1 MPSFGIAIIVV
12 KFHWSQSH
20 CDPSVGLY
28 VQQHNING
36 LRPAS
41 LQQFRVNE
49 LHILLSSFKCPKLGK
64 KTELVQRCINLLQ
77 NARNQAAVVQ
87 KIREISSSRRYSAS
101 SAPSVPIYNH
111 MDGNGVMNGYNPV
124 MTLSS
129 ALMQQQYIS
138 AHNPFSSQMVQT
150 RNLNIADLPFYDKQQ
165 TLLELS
171 ELPANISGIR
181 STSRFAITFAIP
193 SNIMPQIAYRNESI
207 VLPRTELQLRFF
219 LLDHSAEQHDD
230 FPPNCN
236 AKIDDVPVTLPNII
250 PTNKP
255 YAEPKRPSRPVN
267 ITPYCQPPRDAIRPH
282 RLVIEWSADERSWA
296 VGIYVVKRLTS
307 EILLQRLLAN
317 LSTHRDAE
325 ETRRMIRNRLS
336 SDDDAI
342 QMETLRI
349 SLLCP
354 LGKTRMLIPVKAYD
368 CTHLQCFDLSNF
380 LKMNEKRPT
389 WKCAVCNN
397 GAPYKKLIIDDYF
410 ERVLKDTTSSIT
422 EVELLHDGSWRPIDE
437 EDKSV
442 SDNEEDIN
450 PSNNSKSHPENAKSN
465 VLHNS
470 NRMSAVVD
478 DDVIILDSDDDDE
491 ILQQLPPQSSMS
503 RTQGRNVIT
512 PSVVCID
519 LDDSDPVDLSP
530 HTCQTSSIPSP
541 PLSFSSNTLVAAS
554 TSSASA
560 AGTAAAVVGGS
571 TQVSATR
578 SIMRRLQRQQSRHPN
593 QSMPYFTNP
602 AISLVP
608 PPPDTVVTGTSNANY
623 FHSFEQSY
631 PYYQQDFTTRLIVE
645 ELRQF
650 MANIQQSTN
659 TPNFPGY
666 SS

>member
-1 MPSFGIAIIVV
+1 MAAANRAE
-12 KFHWSQSH
+12 
-20 CDPSVGLY
+20 LEA
-28 VQQHNING
+28 
-36 LRPAS
+36 LEAS

-77 NARNQAAVVQ
+77 NARNQAAVIQ

-101 SAPSVPIYNH
+101 NAPSVPMYNH
-111 MDGNGVMNGYNPV
+111 VDGNGVMNGYNPV

-138 AHNPFSSQMVQT
+138 THNPFSSQVVQT
-150 RNLNIADLPFYDKQQ
+150 RSLNIADLPFYDKQQ

-181 STSRFAITFAIP
+181 STSRLAFTFAVP
-193 SNIMPQIAYRNESI
+193 PNIMPHIAYRNESAT

-219 LLDHSAEQHDD
+219 LLDHSTEQHDD

-236 AKIDDVPVTLPNII
+236 VKIDDVPVTLPNII

-255 YAEPKRPSRPVN
+255 NAEPKRPSRPVN
-267 ITPYCQPPRDAIRPH
+267 ITPYCQPPRDAMRPH
-282 RLVIEWSADERSWA
+282 RLVVEWSADKRSWA
-296 VGIYVVKRLTS
+296 IGIYVVKRLTS
-307 EILLQRLLAN
+307 DILLQRLLDN
-317 LSTHRDAE
+317 LATRRDAE
-325 ETRRMIRNRLS
+325 ETKRVIRNRLS

-342 QMETLRI
+342 QMETLRM

-354 LGKTRMLIPVKAYD
+354 LGRTRMLIPVKAYD

-397 GAPYKKLIIDDYF
+397 GAPYKKLIIDGYF
-410 ERVLKDTTSSIT
+410 ERVLKDTTLNIT
-422 EVELLHDGSWRPIDE
+422 EVELFNDGGWRPVDE

-442 SDNEEDIN
+442 SDNEEEISS
-450 PSNNSKSHPENAKSN
+450 SNDSKSLSKSVKN
-465 VLHNS
+465 SALHNG
-470 NRMSAVVD
+470 NRINAVLD

-491 ILQQLPPQSSMS
+491 ILQQRAQ
-503 RTQGRNVIT
+503 RRNIT

-530 HTCQTSSIPSP
+530 HTCQSSHISST
-541 PLSFSSNTLVAAS
+541 PLSFNSSTSLVAS
-554 TSSASA
+554 TSCASVTGTTVGSSAQIS
-560 AGTAAAVVGGS
+560 S
-571 TQVSATR
+571 NR
-578 SIMRRLQRQQSRHPN
+578 PIMHYQQQQQSPHPS
-593 QSMPYFTNP
+593 QSVQYFPNP
-602 AISLVP
+602 AVSLVP
-608 PPPDTVVTGTSNANY
+608 PPDTVIAGTSNANY
-623 FHSFEQSY
+623 FHSFEQPYS
-631 PYYQQDFTTRLIVE
+631 YYQQDFNTRLIAE

-659 TPNFPGY
+659 APSFPRY

>member
-1 MPSFGIAIIVV
+1 MAAANRAE
-12 KFHWSQSH
+12 
-20 CDPSVGLY
+20 LEA
-28 VQQHNING
+28 
-36 LRPAS
+36 LEAS

-77 NARNQAAVVQ
+77 NARNQAAVIQ

-101 SAPSVPIYNH
+101 SAPSVLMYNH
-111 MDGNGVMNGYNPV
+111 VDGNGVMNGYNPV

-138 AHNPFSSQMVQT
+138 THNPFSSQVVQT
-150 RNLNIADLPFYDKQQ
+150 RSLNIADLPFYDKQQ

-181 STSRFAITFAIP
+181 STSRLAFTFAIP
-193 SNIMPQIAYRNESI
+193 PNIMPHISYRNESTA
-207 VLPRTELQLRFF
+207 LPRTELQLRFF

-236 AKIDDVPVTLPNII
+236 VKIDDVPVTLPNII

-255 YAEPKRPSRPVN
+255 NAEPKRPSRPVN
-267 ITPYCQPPRDAIRPH
+267 ITPYCQPPRDAMRPH
-282 RLVIEWSADERSWA
+282 RLVVEWSADKRSWA

-307 EILLQRLLAN
+307 DILLQRLLDN
-317 LSTHRDAE
+317 LATRRNAE
-325 ETRRMIRNRLS
+325 ETKRVIRSRLS

-342 QMETLRI
+342 QMETLRM

-354 LGKTRMLIPVKAYD
+354 LGRTRMLIPVKAYD

-397 GAPYKKLIIDDYF
+397 GAPYKKLVIDGYF
-410 ERVLKDTTSSIT
+410 ETVLKDTTSKIT
-422 EVELLHDGSWRPIDE
+422 EVELLHDGGWRAVDE
-437 EDKSV
+437 EDKSA
-442 SDNEEDIN
+442 SDNDEEISS
-450 PSNNSKSHPENAKSN
+450 SNDSKSHSKNIK
-465 VLHNS
+465 NS
-470 NRMSAVVD
+470 ALNNGNRMNAVVD
-478 DDVIILDSDDDDE
+478 VDVIILDSDDDDE
-491 ILQQLPPQSSMS
+491 VLQQLPSQNSAS
-503 RTQGRNVIT
+503 RVQRRNVT

-530 HTCQTSSIPSP
+530 HTCQASRISST
-541 PLSFSSNTLVAAS
+541 PLPFNSNTSMVAS
-554 TSSASA
+554 TSSASV
-560 AGTAAAVVGGS
+560 TGS
-571 TQVSATR
+571 TVGSSTQISSSR
-578 SIMRRLQRQQSRHPN
+578 PIMHYQQQQQQSPHPS
-593 QSMPYFTNP
+593 QSMQYFANP
-602 AISLVP
+602 TVPLV
-608 PPPDTVVTGTSNANY
+608 PPPDTVTMGTGNANY
-623 FHSFEQSY
+623 FHSFEQLY
-631 PYYQQDFTTRLIVE
+631 PYYQQDFNTRLIAE

-659 TPNFPGY
+659 APSFPRY

>member
-1 MPSFGIAIIVV
+1 MAAANRAE
-12 KFHWSQSH
+12 
-20 CDPSVGLY
+20 LEA
-28 VQQHNING
+28 
-36 LRPAS
+36 LEAS

-101 SAPSVPIYNH
+101 SAPSVPMYNH

-193 SNIMPQIAYRNESI
+193 ANIMPQIAYRNEST

-267 ITPYCQPPRDAIRPH
+267 ITPYCQPPRDAMRPH

-325 ETRRMIRNRLS
+325 ETKRMIRNRLS

-342 QMETLRI
+342 QMETLRM

-442 SDNEEDIN
+442 SDNEEIN
-450 PSNNSKSHPENAKSN
+450 PSNDSKSHSESAKSN

-491 ILQQLPPQSSMS
+491 VLQQLPSQNSMS

-530 HTCQTSSIPSP
+530 HTCQASSISSP
-541 PLSFSSNTLVAAS
+541 PLSFSSNTSVAAS
-554 TSSASA
+554 TSSAST
-560 AGTAAAVVGGS
+560 AGTAAVVGGS
-571 TQVSATR
+571 TQVNATR
-578 SIMRRLQRQQSRHPN
+578 SIMRRLQRQQSRHPS

-602 AISLVP
+602 AISLV